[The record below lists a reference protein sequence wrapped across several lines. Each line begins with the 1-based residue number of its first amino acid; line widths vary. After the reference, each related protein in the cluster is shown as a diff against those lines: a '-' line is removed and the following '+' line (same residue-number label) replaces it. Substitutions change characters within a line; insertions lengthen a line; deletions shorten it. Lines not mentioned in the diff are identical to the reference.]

1 MLEKHLKPPSERKYS
16 GPYIDQDIAVLMNY
30 GRVSGNYYDGRQ
42 IMHEPM
48 FLNALRTLIEYERP
62 SYILEFGTFQGG
74 LAAFMSDAA
83 KNCGHSMKIIS
94 FDIDVND
101 RNTHRPIEGVEVV
114 QLDVLDVKHYLTTN
128 HDIMA
133 SLVGKKFIIDDIGVN
148 TVELL
153 ESFEPHLSV
162 GDHFISCHTLNKDNH
177 DALLD
182 YLDESYA
189 VNVLACDMFGENFV
203 ENPNGFLVKQ

>member
-16 GPYIDQDIAVLMNY
+16 GPYTDQDIALLMNY
-30 GRVSGNYYDGRQ
+30 GRVGANYYDGRQ

-48 FLNALRTLIEYERP
+48 FLNAIRTLIEYEQP
-62 SYILEFGTFQGG
+62 SYILEFGTFRGG

-83 KNCGHSMKIIS
+83 KNSGNDTKVMS

-101 RNTHRPIEGVEVV
+101 RDIQRPIDGVEVI
-114 QLDVLDVKHYLTTN
+114 QLDVLDIEHYLTTN
-128 HDIMA
+128 HEMMT
-133 SLVGKKFIIDDIGVN
+133 SLVGKKFIIDDIGIN

-153 ESFEPHLSV
+153 KSLEPYLNS
-162 GDHFISCHTLNKDNH
+162 GDHFISCHTLNKENH

-182 YLDESYA
+182 YSNDLYE
-189 VNVLACDMFGENFV
+189 VNVLACDMFGENFI
-203 ENPNGFLVKQ
+203 ENPNGFLVKK

>member
-48 FLNALRTLIEYERP
+48 FLNALRTIIEYERP
-62 SYILEFGTFQGG
+62 SYILEFGTLQGG

-83 KNCGHSMKIIS
+83 KNCGHSMKVIS

-101 RNTHRPIEGVEVV
+101 RNTQRPIDAVEIV
-114 QLDVLDVKHYLTTN
+114 QLDVLDISHYLTTN
-128 HDIMA
+128 HEMIT
-133 SLVGKKFIIDDIGVN
+133 SLVGKKLVIDDIGIN
-148 TVELL
+148 TVDLL
-153 ESFEPHLSV
+153 KSFESHLNT
-162 GDHFISCHTLNKDNH
+162 GDHFICCHTLNQENH

-182 YLDESYA
+182 YSNESYW
-189 VNVLACDMFGENFV
+189 VNALACDMFGENFI
-203 ENPNGFLVKQ
+203 ENPNGFLVKK